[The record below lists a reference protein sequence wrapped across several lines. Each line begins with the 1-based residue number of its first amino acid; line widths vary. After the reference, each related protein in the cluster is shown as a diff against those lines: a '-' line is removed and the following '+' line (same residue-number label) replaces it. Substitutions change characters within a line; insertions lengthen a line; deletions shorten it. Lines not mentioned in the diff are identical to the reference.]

1 MLERHFSEA
10 HADAEKN
17 ISVQDEGKKLFD
29 KGVII
34 KNGQKRRDKNVIK
47 TLKCFKLVPNA
58 KNKMINGHKFHSGKS
73 SVVKTYLK
81 RGRKKLKS
89 APEIDL
95 FDWFSN
101 KIEKDDKE
109 AGNGL
114 PSSTRS
120 ETAVNQVEK
129 EVEDEFVMENHRQ
142 VKNAKTSTADNDN
155 DPSGQKISEE
165 KTKLAYDDQSGFDD
179 SDSGF
184 PDEHARFSFTE
195 EEEEVAVAPGLE
207 GRMVFDVL
215 ASSSHLVHHS
225 QWARI

>member
-101 KIEKDDKE
+101 EIEKDDKE
-109 AGNGL
+109 ANAIHDAIHD
-114 PSSTRS
+114 TM
-120 ETAVNQVEK
+120 NKKIKQVLQRP
-129 EVEDEFVMENHRQ
+129 N
-142 VKNAKTSTADNDN
+142 
-155 DPSGQKISEE
+155 
-165 KTKLAYDDQSGFDD
+165 
-179 SDSGF
+179 
-184 PDEHARFSFTE
+184 
-195 EEEEVAVAPGLE
+195 
-207 GRMVFDVL
+207 
-215 ASSSHLVHHS
+215 LVDY
-225 QWARI
+225 ANK